1 MHVDLHTRR
10 AAKPAAAGF
19 EYPMPTMTTAEA
31 IVAGLIA
38 HGLDTIYALPG
49 VQNDHLFDALF
60 GASERIRTVHTRHEQ
75 GAAYMA
81 LGAALAT
88 GKPQATAVVPGP
100 GLLNA
105 SAALLTAYSMNAP
118 VLALV
123 GQIPDMD
130 IGRKLGHLHEIDD
143 QLGILKRLV
152 GHAKRVPGPE
162 KAPRLVAEAFRAMA
176 TGRPGPAALEC
187 GINVWGRKGEVTAQK
202 PLPVRQPAIDED
214 ALRDAARRLGAAK
227 RPMIVVGGGAQ
238 GASAEVTL
246 LAEMLQAPV
255 LCGFRRGQGVLDA
268 RNPLSV
274 TLPLGRELWGEADAV
289 LAVGTR
295 LYFQHTMWGVD
306 DDLAV
311 VAVNADPQ
319 EPAKHRAPAVSLIGD
334 AAPILRRLLDVLPAY
349 SARRASRT
357 DDMQE
362 RHAKWNG
369 RLARLDK
376 QIAILRAIRDE
387 LPEDGIFVDEVTQ
400 VGFAARLA
408 FPIYKPRTFLS
419 PGYQDNLGWGFATA
433 LGAQDARR
441 DVPVLSIN
449 GDGGFM
455 YTANEL
461 ATAVRHRIPLVAV
474 VFADGNFGNVRRIQ
488 QEDYG
493 NRVIASDLANPD
505 FVKFAE
511 SFGAAAERV
520 RSPEELRGALKRGF
534 ARRDGPTLIEMP
546 VGPMPSPWEFIL
558 MGKVRGI

>member
-1 MHVDLHTRR
+1 
-10 AAKPAAAGF
+10 
-19 EYPMPTMTTAEA
+19 MPQMTTAEA
-31 IVAGLIA
+31 IVGSLIA
-38 HGLDTIYALPG
+38 HRLDTIYALPG
-49 VQNDHLFDALF
+49 VQNDPFFDALF
-60 GASERIRTVHTRHEQ
+60 KASEKIRTVHTRHEQ

-88 GKPQATAVVPGP
+88 GRRQATAVVPGP

-123 GQIPDMD
+123 GQIPDAD
-130 IGRKLGHLHEIDD
+130 IGRKLGHLHEIND
-143 QLGILKRLV
+143 QAGILARLV
-152 GHAKRVPGPE
+152 DHSALVSRAE
-162 KAPRLVAEAFRAMA
+162 DAPRMVAEAFRAMR

-187 GINVWGRKGEVTAQK
+187 SLNVWGRPGNVAPCD
-202 PLPVRQPAIDED
+202 PLPVEEPAIDED
-214 ALRDAARRLGAAK
+214 ALRDAARRLGGAK
-227 RPMIVVGGGAQ
+227 NPMIVVGGGAQ
-238 GASAEVTL
+238 NASVEVTA

-268 RNPLSV
+268 RNPLAV
-274 TLPLGRELWGEADAV
+274 TLPLGRELWGEADVV

-295 LYFQHTMWGVD
+295 LFFQHTMWGVEGLD
-306 DDLAV
+306 II
-311 VAVNADPQ
+311 AVNADAE
-319 EPAKHRAPAVSLIGD
+319 EPMKHRKPALALIGD
-334 AAPILRRLLDVLPAY
+334 AAPILRRLIDALPAHN
-349 SARRASRT
+349 AKRASRR
-357 DDMQE
+357 DEIQE
-362 RHAKWNG
+362 RQAKWG
-369 RLARLDK
+369 KQLAKLGP
-376 QIAILRAIRDE
+376 QSAILSIIRAE

-400 VGFAARLA
+400 IGFAARLML
-408 FPIYKPRTFLS
+408 PVYRPRTFLS
-419 PGYQDNLGWGFATA
+419 PGYQDNLGWGYATA

-461 ATAVRHRIPLVAV
+461 ATAMRHRIPLVAI
-474 VFADGNFGNVRRIQ
+474 VFADGSFGNVRRIQ
-488 QEDYG
+488 EESYG
-493 NRVIASDLANPD
+493 NRLIASDLANPD

-520 RSPEELRGALKRGF
+520 RTPEALRGALRRGF

-558 MGKVRGI
+558 MGKVRG